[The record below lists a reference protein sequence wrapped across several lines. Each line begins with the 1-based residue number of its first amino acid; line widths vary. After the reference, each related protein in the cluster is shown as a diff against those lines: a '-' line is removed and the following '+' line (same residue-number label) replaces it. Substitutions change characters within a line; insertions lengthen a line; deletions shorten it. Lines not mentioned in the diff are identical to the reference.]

1 MNFERIDRG
10 INMRAHHTLGIVAA
24 LLIGFGI
31 KLAFFPVPVATAA
44 FSFTS
49 GPTMDVSRMHENKQ
63 LPQQA
68 LRDMSFVYAD

>member
-1 MNFERIDRG
+1 
-10 INMRAHHTLGIVAA
+10 MRTHHMLGIVSV

-31 KLAFFPVPVATAA
+31 KLVFFPVPVATAG

-49 GPTMDVSRMHENKQ
+49 GPTLDVSRMHENKQ

>member
-1 MNFERIDRG
+1 
-10 INMRAHHTLGIVAA
+10 MRTHHMLGIVSV

-31 KLAFFPVPVATAA
+31 KLVFFPVPVATAG

-49 GPTMDVSRMHENKQ
+49 GPTLDVSRMHENKQ

-68 LRDMSFVYAD
+68 LRDMNFVYAD

>member
-1 MNFERIDRG
+1 
-10 INMRAHHTLGIVAA
+10 MRAHHMLGIVSA

-49 GPTMDVSRMHENKQ
+49 GPTLDVSRMHENKR
-63 LPQQA
+63 LPEQA